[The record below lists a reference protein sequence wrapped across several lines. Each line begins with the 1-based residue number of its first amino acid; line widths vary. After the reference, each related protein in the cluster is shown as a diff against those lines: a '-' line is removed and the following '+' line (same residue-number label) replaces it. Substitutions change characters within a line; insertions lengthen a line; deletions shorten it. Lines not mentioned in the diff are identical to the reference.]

1 MSKTTPVRQET
12 AELAEITELSAD
24 DLALWSAVI
33 VIIGDL
39 FALFALLKARTEKDS
54 ND

>member
-12 AELAEITELSAD
+12 AELSELSAD

-54 ND
+54 SD